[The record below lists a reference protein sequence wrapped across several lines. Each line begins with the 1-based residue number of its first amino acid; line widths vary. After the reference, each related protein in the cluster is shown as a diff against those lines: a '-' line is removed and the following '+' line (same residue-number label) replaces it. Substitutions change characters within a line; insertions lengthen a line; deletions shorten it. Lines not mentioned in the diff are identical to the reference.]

1 MPHAR
6 CSPRSG
12 PRGLTSHAA
21 QDPAHL
27 STMWPSGD
35 ICRRS
40 SVGRARSV
48 PGADSRRWFESN
60 RLHHRRDLLPRSRT
74 ERKPAEVV
82 LPVRCMKA
90 AGRSNYYL
98 AGPGLCKRN
107 GCDRHT
113 GAGLKSSV
121 GYRHCYTLRECRGV
135 QWMWR
140 GGGNRMIRP
149 LCKQLKQSAMPGPCE
164 KNNAHCGR
172 RCSPSGRVK
181 SAM

>member
-1 MPHAR
+1 MCGSVSHTSFSFILSLSNPGG
-6 CSPRSG
+6 C
-12 PRGLTSHAA
+12 RGYADVAQSVEHRTRRYALVQVQPSAPDVCYRIAA
-21 QDPAHL
+21 PWKGKTA
-27 STMWPSGD
+27 TRG
-35 ICRRS
+35 
-40 SVGRARSV
+40 
-48 PGADSRRWFESN
+48 
-60 RLHHRRDLLPRSRT
+60 
-74 ERKPAEVV
+74 

-90 AGRSNYYL
+90 AGRRIYYL

-149 LCKQLKQSAMPGPCE
+149 LCKQFKRSAMPGACV
-164 KNNAHCGR
+164 KNTG
-172 RCSPSGRVK
+172 V
-181 SAM
+181 